1 MKDSLYEQ
9 AYHHAIFNKVLDT
22 MLYNYI
28 VKNFNGTSKEI
39 AINELKKAGWVASI
53 LADSNTDIHKQR
65 AQIFASLLYL
75 LYSDDVNCNKL
86 SYVIFSRTGNLLA
99 TKFLSVL
106 YDYDSEQNPSHIKF
120 KHEFGT
126 VLDFEVGFKRNE
138 NTIDLNQES
147 IITTDFQKKLWEN
160 LFEPKHISISAPT
173 SSGKSFIIQSYIK
186 YKFNI
191 LEKFNVLYII
201 PSKALLNQ
209 VSEQFRRILSKD
221 IMIKTAFINN
231 QVNYDN
237 PKYDKVMYVLT
248 PERCLNLLNQKN
260 DYFSPDFIFIDE
272 IQNIEDEEGRGV
284 LLEYV
289 LGDLS
294 KTWPNATIVT
304 AGPNISNSDVLF
316 SNIFNK
322 ECVEN
327 ETSLSPVFQIKAIVS
342 PNFAGN
348 HLDLRVAPL
357 QRTSQRLNIALPVD
371 FNVKHETE
379 SNLGALLTKVVKRIA
394 DGEQSIIYSP
404 RTDFAEKWALEHL
417 NNLEPNASNTLREL
431 IEYLK
436 EEIHPKYYLVKCLE
450 HRVAFHHSKLPEL
463 VRKEIESLF
472 DSGEISYLYCTST
485 LIQGVNLPAK
495 NLFLI
500 SPRKRS
506 EKLSPFEFG
515 NLIGRA
521 GRIKDSLYGSIYYVA
536 KDNSDEVLA
545 EKYFSEN
552 YQKEVVL
559 ASSKSLKKDNFI
571 EIELKDRTLDTN
583 KNNSG
588 YTITLLKHKYLSGK
602 NELGTYLNNKNLD
615 QSQIAVIID
624 ELESQLA
631 DIELPYE
638 ILKLNPSVDPL
649 LQNKLYQNIKEEGI
663 IKWVISPNSN
673 FHKRIR
679 RLDLEKYEF
688 NELSFY
694 WQFSILC
701 KNINEIF
708 GITKETFF
716 KHNISNLYIGNISH
730 FGFRWLHNRSY
741 REIIEEDINYYANV
755 REEINAEDESDINK
769 RINNV
774 MNIHSKVIT
783 FTLVK
788 YFKVLSDILAY
799 SLSDEEKEK
808 YKLILSLPVM
818 LELGTMEPIMIQ
830 LISSGINRSVALKI
844 YNEFEKEQNYLEMD
858 VIEWL
863 YTKGTTLQLKP
874 IYIKYLKELGYI
886 H

>member
-1 MKDSLYEQ
+1 MKDNLYEQ
-9 AYHHAIFNKVLDT
+9 AYHHAIFNKILDT

-28 VKNFNGTSKEI
+28 VKSFDGISQKIEM
-39 AINELKKAGWVASI
+39 NELKKAGWVASI
-53 LADSNTDIHKQR
+53 LSDSNKDIHKQR
-65 AQIFASLLYL
+65 AQIFGSLLYL
-75 LYSDDVNCNKL
+75 LYSDDVNCNKM

-106 YDYDSEQNPSHIKF
+106 YDSDSKQNPSHIKF

-138 NTIDLNQES
+138 NIIDLNQES
-147 IITTDFQKKLWEN
+147 IITTDFQKKLWGS
-160 LFEPKHISISAPT
+160 LFGPNHISISAPT

-186 YKFNI
+186 YKFEI

-209 VSEQFRRILSKD
+209 VSEQFRRILNKE

-231 QVNYDN
+231 QVNYDKPN
-237 PKYDKVMYVLT
+237 YDKLMYVLT

-260 DYFSPDFIFIDE
+260 DSFSPDFIFIDE

-294 KTWPNATIVT
+294 KIWPKATITT

-342 PNFAGN
+342 PNFIGN
-348 HLDLRVAPL
+348 HLDLKVASL
-357 QRTSQRLNIALPVD
+357 QNKNQRLNISVPVD
-371 FNVKHETE
+371 FNVKQVTN
-379 SNLGALLTKVVKRIA
+379 SNSGTFLSKVVKRIA

-417 NNLEPNASNTLREL
+417 NTLESKASNTLREL

-450 HRVAFHHSKLPEL
+450 YRVAFHHSKLPEL

-472 DSGEISYLYCTST
+472 DSGEILYLYCTST

-536 KDNSDEVLA
+536 KDNGDEVLA

-552 YQKEVVL
+552 YQKDVVL

-571 EIELKDRTLDTN
+571 ETELKDRTLDSN
-583 KNNSG
+583 KNKSG
-588 YTITLLKHKYLSGK
+588 YTITLLKHKYLSGE
-602 NELGTYLNNKNLD
+602 NELETYLNNKSLD
-615 QSQIAVIID
+615 KSQIAMIID
-624 ELESQLA
+624 ELESQLSN
-631 DIELPYE
+631 IELPYE
-638 ILKLNPSVDPL
+638 VLKLNPSVDPM
-649 LQNKLYQNIKEEGI
+649 LQDKLYKNIKEEGI
-663 IKWVISPNSN
+663 IKWVISPNPN

-679 RLDLEKYEF
+679 KIDLEKYEF
-688 NELSFY
+688 NDLSFY

-701 KNINEIF
+701 RKINDIF
-708 GITKETFF
+708 GITKETYF
-716 KHNISNLYIGNISH
+716 KHNIQKLYIGNISH
-730 FGFRWLHNRSY
+730 FGFRWLHNMSY

-755 REEINAEDESDINK
+755 REEINAENENDINK
-769 RINNV
+769 RINDV

-788 YFKVLSDILAY
+788 YFKVLADILAY
-799 SLSDEEKEK
+799 SLSEEEKEK

-830 LISSGINRSVALKI
+830 LISSGINRSVALKVF
-844 YNEFEKEQNYLEMD
+844 NEFEKVHHYLEMD

-863 YTKGTTLQLKP
+863 FTKGTTLQMKP
-874 IYIKYLKELGYI
+874 IYIKYLRELGYI
-886 H
+886 R